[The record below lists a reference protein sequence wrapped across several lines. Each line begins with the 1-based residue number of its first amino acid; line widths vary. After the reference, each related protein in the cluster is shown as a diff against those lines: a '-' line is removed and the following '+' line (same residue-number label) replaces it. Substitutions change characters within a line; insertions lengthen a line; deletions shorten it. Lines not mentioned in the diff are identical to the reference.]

1 MRKRRKNMMMNNSA
15 EIAFL
20 ELKLDEDIHRTDAD

>member
-1 MRKRRKNMMMNNSA
+1 MWRMMMKNSA

-20 ELKLDEDIHRTDAD
+20 EHKLDDDIHRTDAD